1 MRTIDSHNEILFS
14 EDRGRLWAGSS
25 SRPVIALGD
34 GPLLAPATHAVYEW
48 SDYFVRYEGAT
59 RLRVGDRLVP
69 PIDDG
74 LFNVRFENQLG
85 LTSIQPLNDGG
96 PCGAPLVL
104 EVISP
109 KFPGVAQHVS
119 FLSALLDDLFARAA
133 RLPFTISADTARG
146 VVDVPAPPTP
156 LFTLHFLLQNAR
168 TLREAAGIVV
178 ARPHR
183 RLADAP
189 EIVPLAAVSEA
200 DPDVLLDV
208 LTSPERWVRAS
219 GFPLATKLRGHAPS
233 EVWQRRPEETLDT
246 PENRFVKAFLRDL
259 LFAAE
264 SLPRQP
270 WWRQV
275 SADRQRVIHETE
287 AMLRLTLAQP
297 MFAEVGELR
306 RIPSSSRVL
315 LRREGY
321 RELLDAWRL
330 FNLARRPFFGPLQRA
345 IDLRDIATLY
355 EVWCFFAL
363 VEEIA
368 VALDIPPSLSLR
380 VSDQHGLDWRSEAR
394 FGSVG
399 QLVYNQPTR
408 GYSVG
413 LRPDYLW
420 YCDGKPKVA
429 LDAKFRLDRADW
441 RDDTSHATVKN
452 EDLYKMHTYRDALGL
467 RAALVVYPG
476 DVARF
481 YTTAK
486 NQEGSGWTHLL
497 LGARS
502 GVGSVP
508 LQPVR
513 RLERVNG

>member
-1 MRTIDSHNEILFS
+1 VLDDN
-14 EDRGRLWAGSS
+14 
-25 SRPVIALGD
+25 
-34 GPLLAPATHAVYEW
+34 PLLAPATHAVYEW
-48 SDYFVRYEGAT
+48 SDYLVRYDGAT
-59 RLRVGDRLVP
+59 RLRVGDRLVQ

-74 LFNVRFENQLG
+74 RFLFRFENQLG
-85 LTSIQPLNDGG
+85 LTGVQPLDDDG
-96 PCGAPLVL
+96 PCCAPLVL

-109 KFPGVAQHVS
+109 KFPGIEQHIG
-119 FLSALLDDLFARAA
+119 FLSSLLDDLFARAA
-133 RLPFTISADTARG
+133 RLPFTVSANTARG

-156 LFTLHFLLQNAR
+156 LFTLHFLLQHAR
-168 TLREAAGIVV
+168 SLREAAGFVV

-183 RLADAP
+183 RLADRP
-189 EIVPLAAVSEA
+189 EFVPLAAVSEA

-233 EVWQRRPEETLDT
+233 EVWQRRLEETLDT

-270 WWRQV
+270 WWGHV
-275 SADRQRVIHETE
+275 SSDRQRVIHETE
-287 AMLRLTLAQP
+287 SMLRLTLAQP
-297 MFAEVGELR
+297 MFAEVGDLR

-321 RELLDAWRL
+321 GELLDAWRL

-368 VALDIPPSLSLR
+368 AALDVSPSLSLH
-380 VSDQHGLDWRSEAR
+380 VSDEHGLNWRSEAR
-394 FGSVG
+394 FGSAG
-399 QLVYNQPTR
+399 TLVYNQSVR

-413 LRPDYLW
+413 FRPDYLW
-420 YCDGKPKVA
+420 YRNGKHEVA

-441 RDDTSHATVKN
+441 TDETSLATVKN
-452 EDLYKMHTYRDALGL
+452 DDLYKMHTYRDALGL
-467 RAALVVYPG
+467 RAAVVVYPG

-481 YTTAK
+481 YSPLKIQADSSWG
-486 NQEGSGWTHLL
+486 ELL
-497 LGARS
+497 LGRRL
-502 GVGSVP
+502 GVGSIP
-508 LQPVR
+508 LRPT
-513 RLERVNG
+513 LGMETHDA

>member
-1 MRTIDSHNEILFS
+1 MRYD
-14 EDRGRLWAGSS
+14 
-25 SRPVIALGD
+25 
-34 GPLLAPATHAVYEW
+34 
-48 SDYFVRYEGAT
+48 GAT

-74 LFNVRFENQLG
+74 LFQFSFANQLG
-85 LTSIQPLNDGG
+85 LTSVQPLDERG
-96 PCGAPLVL
+96 PCCAPLVL

-109 KFPGVAQHVS
+109 KFPGVEQHVG

-133 RLPFTISADTARG
+133 RLPFTVSADTSRG
-146 VVDVPAPPTP
+146 VIDVPVPPTP
-156 LFTLHFLLQNAR
+156 LFTLHFLLQHAR
-168 TLREAAGIVV
+168 KLREASAVVV

-189 EIVPLAAVSEA
+189 EFVPLAAVSEA

-208 LTSPERWVRAS
+208 LTSPERWVRES

-233 EVWQRRPEETLDT
+233 DVWQRRPEETLDT

-264 SLPRQP
+264 ALPRQP
-270 WWRQV
+270 WWRHV
-275 SADRQRVIHETE
+275 SAERQRVIHETE
-287 AMLRLTLAQP
+287 THLRQSFSQP
-297 MFAEVGELR
+297 MFAEVGEMR

-330 FNLARRPFFGPLQRA
+330 FNLARRPFFGPLQLA

-363 VEEIA
+363 MEEIA
-368 VALDIPPSLSLR
+368 AALDITPSLSLR
-380 VSDQHGLDWRSEAR
+380 VSDEHGLYWRSEAR
-394 FGSVG
+394 FNSAGT
-399 QLVYNQPTR
+399 LVYNRRVR

-420 YCDGKPKVA
+420 YRNGKPDVA

-441 RDDTSHATVKN
+441 SDETSTATVKN
-452 EDLYKMHTYRDALGL
+452 DDLYKMHTYRDALGL
-467 RAALVVYPG
+467 RAAVAVYPG
-476 DVARF
+476 DVERF
-481 YTTAK
+481 YDVSRANTDLCSIPTI
-486 NQEGSGWTHLL
+486 LL
-497 LGARS
+497 SERE
-502 GVGSVP
+502 GVGAMSLSP
-508 LQPVR
+508 PTGSSEE
-513 RLERVNG
+513 LE

>member
-1 MRTIDSHNEILFS
+1 M
-14 EDRGRLWAGSS
+14 
-25 SRPVIALGD
+25 
-34 GPLLAPATHAVYEW
+34 
-48 SDYFVRYEGAT
+48 
-59 RLRVGDRLVP
+59 LRVGDRLVP
-69 PIDDG
+69 PIDEG
-74 LFNVRFENQLG
+74 RFLVRFENQLG
-85 LTSIQPLNDGG
+85 LTSIQPLNDEG
-96 PCGAPLVL
+96 PCCAPLVL

-109 KFPGVAQHVS
+109 KFPVIEQHVA

-156 LFTLHFLLQNAR
+156 LFTLHFLLQHAGD
-168 TLREAAGIVV
+168 LLEAAGVVV

-183 RLADAP
+183 RLADRP

-219 GFPLATKLRGHAPS
+219 GFPLATKLRGHAPT

-270 WWRQV
+270 WWSRVSSERQFI
-275 SADRQRVIHETE
+275 IHETE
-287 AMLRLTLAQP
+287 TMLRQTLAQP
-297 MFAEVGELR
+297 MFAEVGDLR

-368 VALDIPPSLSLR
+368 LALETMPTLSLR
-380 VSDQHGLDWRSEAR
+380 VTDEHGLDWRSEAQ
-394 FGSVG
+394 FGSTG
-399 QLVYNQPTR
+399 TLVYNKPVR

-413 LRPDYLW
+413 LRPDFLW
-420 YCDGKPKVA
+420 LRDGKPEVA

-441 RDDTSHATVKN
+441 SDDTSHATVKN
-452 EDLYKMHTYRDALGL
+452 DDLYKMHTYRDALGL
-467 RAALVVYPG
+467 RAAVVVYPG
-476 DVARF
+476 DQPVFFLVTGVRV
-481 YTTAK
+481 T
-486 NQEGSGWTHLL
+486 NRDLL
-497 LGARS
+497 NVLTDEQS
-502 GVGSVP
+502 GVGSLPLVP
-508 LQPVR
+508 MVVK
-513 RLERVNG
+513 E